1 MKIFL
6 HQPTCIGCGSCVDMT
21 PAYFYFNEDG
31 KAAVYG
37 AVAVKDKQATE
48 LFPEDEAEARTVAA
62 TCPSKCIEVK

>member
-1 MKIFL
+1 
-6 HQPTCIGCGSCVDMT
+6 MT

-48 LFPEDEAEARTVAA
+48 LFPEDEAEARAVAA